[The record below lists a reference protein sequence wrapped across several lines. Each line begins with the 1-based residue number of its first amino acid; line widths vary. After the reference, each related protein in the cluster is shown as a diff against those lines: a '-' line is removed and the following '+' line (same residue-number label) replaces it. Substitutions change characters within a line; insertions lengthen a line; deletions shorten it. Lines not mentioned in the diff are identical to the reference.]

1 MGRLNKRFSCCL
13 RNNKGFSLI
22 EIAVVL
28 IIIGIIIGAVVKGK
42 DIIRSGEQKKIYTKF
57 VNGWQS
63 AYLTF
68 YDRTGKIL
76 GDTYNDNAT
85 NAAAGQDGEADT
97 AAGAAGEVLAAGRED
112 LYDGPGSGSDYM
124 GLKQAGISAPTTN
137 TDTNYEYRYTDSGGG
152 GHILTVAFDY
162 DTSEK
167 YNYMWVINCPNE
179 LGLALD
185 TMIDGEADGEA
196 GDLLCYVNDGT
207 GSAIAW
213 PATPTTESSFRWK
226 MQF

>member
-1 MGRLNKRFSCCL
+1 MRRSNKRLSCCL

-57 VNGWQS
+57 VSAWQIS
-63 AYLTF
+63 YLTF

-85 NAAAGQDGEADT
+85 GAAAGQDGEADT
-97 AAGAAGEVLAAGRED
+97 AAGASGDVTTAGRED
-112 LYDGPGSGSDYM
+112 LYDGPDSGSDYM
-124 GLKQAGISAPTTN
+124 GLSQAGLTAPTTN
-137 TDTNYEYRYTDSGGG
+137 TGTNYEYRYTDSSGG
-152 GHILTVAFDY
+152 GHILTVAFEY
-162 DTSEK
+162 DDTDK

-185 TMIDGEADGEA
+185 TMIDGEADGVA
-196 GDLLCYVNDGT
+196 GDFLCYANAGT
-207 GSAIAW
+207 GSAVAW